1 MSLALSGWMDVAV
14 QPEIKPENLP
24 PEEPAL
30 CRLELQGVPLV
41 ASFPTSVQ
49 EHAFLQRLAPQS
61 KILKACF
68 RFRRRAATPCSLA
81 GRGAL

>member
-1 MSLALSGWMDVAV
+1 MLVAV
-14 QPEIKPENLP
+14 QPKIKPESLP

-30 CRLELQGVPLV
+30 CRLECQGVPLV

-68 RFRRRAATPCSLA
+68 FDSVAERQPRAVQS
-81 GRGAL
+81 GRTGCFVI